1 MDSGSAEPPPPRF
14 HFLDIFK
21 LPVLHPFLV
30 ILVLM
35 FVLQV
40 DSYDDDDGDDD
51 DGLPR
56 HPCTYFHP
64 PVLRPGR
71 HHLLHCP
78 DIQGRYVFISIIFV
92 DFQMFNVDQRFSFS
106 STTLFRTLVVS
117 LRQRIVLLSLG

>member
-1 MDSGSAEPPPPRF
+1 MDSGSAEPAPPRF

-40 DSYDDDDGDDD
+40 DIMMMMMVF
-51 DGLPR
+51 LVIL
-56 HPCTYFHP
+56 
-64 PVLRPGR
+64 VLIFILKFCG
-71 HHLLHCP
+71 
-78 DIQGRYVFISIIFV
+78 QGAITFYTVRIFKVVLDVFISIIFV
-92 DFQMFNVDQRFSFS
+92 VVQMFNADQRFSFS

>member
-78 DIQGRYVFISIIFV
+78 DIQGRSRCFHFHHICCCSDV
-92 DFQMFNVDQRFSFS
+92 QC
-106 STTLFRTLVVS
+106 
-117 LRQRIVLLSLG
+117 

>member
-40 DSYDDDDGDDD
+40 NFQDDHNGGDDVD

-56 HPCTYFHP
+56 HPCTHVRP
-64 PVLRPGR
+64 PGGLLR
-71 HHLLHCP
+71 
-78 DIQGRYVFISIIFV
+78 
-92 DFQMFNVDQRFSFS
+92 
-106 STTLFRTLVVS
+106 
-117 LRQRIVLLSLG
+117 